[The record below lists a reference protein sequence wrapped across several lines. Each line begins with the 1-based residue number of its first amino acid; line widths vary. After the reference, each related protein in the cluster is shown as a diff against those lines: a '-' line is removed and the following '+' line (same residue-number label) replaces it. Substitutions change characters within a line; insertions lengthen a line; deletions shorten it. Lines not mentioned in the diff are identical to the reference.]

1 MSIAYI
7 NPNYPLIT
15 ATSSSYGVSDESNS
29 LQDSI
34 KDILS
39 RHSETASGQRIS
51 QIRCALLEMFLDC
64 RKPNWDGYDAKP
76 ISEKTY
82 FEAAKLLER
91 LPSDLPPPEIV
102 PEPTG
107 DIAFEW
113 YKENQYTF
121 VISVSGVNAIAY
133 AGIFGPGNEIHG
145 TENFTESIPRII
157 IENIQ
162 RLFPSET

>member
-1 MSIAYI
+1 MSIAYMSL
-7 NPNYPLIT
+7 NYPFVT
-15 ATSSSYGVSDESNS
+15 AISSSYGVSDESNS

-34 KDILS
+34 KDIQR
-39 RHSETASGQRIS
+39 RHSETASGQGIS
-51 QIRCALLEMFLDC
+51 RVSVALLEIFLDC

-76 ISEKTY
+76 ISEKAY
-82 FEAAKLLER
+82 FEAAKLLELLR
-91 LPSDLPPPEIV
+91 FYLPQPEIV
-102 PEPTG
+102 PEPMG

-121 VISVSGVNAIAY
+121 VISVSGVNTIAY
-133 AGIFGPGNEIHG
+133 AGIFGPGNEVHG
-145 TENFTESIPRII
+145 TENFTESIPRTI